1 MGDDPDPSN
10 DESSDD
16 ETQPPTADP
25 PSDDPDSAPSD
36 SDETVDSDEAGKSD
50 SDVASDGVGV
60 AAEDDVAE
68 EATEDDV
75 AEEAT
80 EDDVAEADDS
90 GGAAAFAE
98 DVADGDEED
107 DEFPDAETVKEN
119 VYGGGDDGESLWDME
134 PDNTAAV
141 ANGPDADA
149 DGEAADADTEDDE
162 PYEEQLEQAR
172 ENNPPLDRDE
182 VEENSS
188 MVPESDPYGMD
199 DDGDEGASTVDDE
212 FDDAGFDDEEDDLF
226 DGPETDEEMPLAV
239 HIEEMMKRLGV
250 VFIFAG
256 VATAIAFPYASEMIN
271 YLWSYHIPSPMENRP
286 RLYGP
291 LELVLTR
298 LKVAT
303 ISGVIVGLPV
313 FVYESY
319 LFMRPGLY
327 RTERRYYLA
336 AVPTSLVLGAI
347 GMVFAHFLVLP
358 AIFAYFTSY
367 TTGVAIVAYGL
378 AETFNLIVMLISFMA
393 VVFQIPLFIMLAI
406 MMGLVTRE
414 WLEDKRLVF
423 WGTFFGIAFIFSPD
437 PTGMAPIIV
446 TLTMIGLYE
455 GTLALLRW
463 TGN

>member
-1 MGDDPDPSN
+1 M
-10 DESSDD
+10 
-16 ETQPPTADP
+16 
-25 PSDDPDSAPSD
+25 
-36 SDETVDSDEAGKSD
+36 
-50 SDVASDGVGV
+50 
-60 AAEDDVAE
+60 
-68 EATEDDV
+68 
-75 AEEAT
+75 
-80 EDDVAEADDS
+80 
-90 GGAAAFAE
+90 
-98 DVADGDEED
+98 
-107 DEFPDAETVKEN
+107 
-119 VYGGGDDGESLWDME
+119 
-134 PDNTAAV
+134 
-141 ANGPDADA
+141 
-149 DGEAADADTEDDE
+149 EAADADPGPDAEEDDADADDDGE
-162 PYEEQLEQAR
+162 SFEEQLEQAR

-182 VEENSS
+182 VEENPS
-188 MVPESDPYGMD
+188 MVPESDPYGMN
-199 DDGDEGASTVDDE
+199 DDGDADADGDDGASTADDE
-212 FDDAGFDDEEDDLF
+212 DDEDDEDEFLE
-226 DGPETDEEMPLAV
+226 GPETDEEMPLAV

-250 VFIFAG
+250 VFLFAG
-256 VATAIAFPYASEMIN
+256 IATAIAFPSASELIN
-271 YLWSYHIPSPMENRP
+271 YLWSYHIPAPMENRP

-298 LKVAT
+298 LKVAG
-303 ISGVIVGLPV
+303 ILGVIVGLPV

-393 VVFQIPLFIMLAI
+393 IVFQIPLFIMLAI

-446 TLTMIGLYE
+446 TITMIGLYE